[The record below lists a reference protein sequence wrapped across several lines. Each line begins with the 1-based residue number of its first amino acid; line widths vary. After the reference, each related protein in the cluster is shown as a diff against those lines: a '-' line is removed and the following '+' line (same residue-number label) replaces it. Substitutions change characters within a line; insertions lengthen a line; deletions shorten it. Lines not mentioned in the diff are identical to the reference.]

1 MKFLKDLLSPEPAS
15 PEPASPEP
23 ASPNPVSTEAASPE
37 PASPKPPSHGPGS
50 HDTFLPKAET
60 KISADSAETPP
71 LQSPSTSL
79 PSAAPI
85 PMRGKLRKQS
95 SIQAPQRHQKK
106 QPSIQAL
113 APQGDCERSGGGEEG
128 EMRGGRRG
136 ERRGERRSE
145 RRGRRG
151 EGLGGRGVG
160 DGEIG
165 GVMECRGGDE
175 EGDEGRDGEG
185 DEGRDGEG
193 DEGRD
198 GEGDEGRDG
207 EGDEGRDGEGDEGR
221 DGEGDEGRDGEV
233 AVEVMGAFYDDLS
246 DEGWV
251 SEAACN
257 EDSSSDYS
265 GGAVSGISEEGE
277 GGSEDSAFE
286 LGKLGKRRRARATH
300 RNSVTSKKRRQM
312 KATKRNKRD
321 GSIPRA
327 PAPGS
332 DISGGNSPGGNIP
345 GGNSPGNDSPGG
357 AFTQSV
363 ARHCSR
369 TDGKGW
375 VCMRIPRLGFSL
387 CDHHIG
393 KAAKLVAKKRE
404 EKLVAAAGDIEEGEE
419 DGEGCDGGKKGEMQ
433 KGGMK
438 ERKVDSSHS
447 YAMGRE
453 MRRVRRVRHKKS
465 KG

>member
-1 MKFLKDLLSPEPAS
+1 
-15 PEPASPEP
+15 
-23 ASPNPVSTEAASPE
+23 
-37 PASPKPPSHGPGS
+37 
-50 HDTFLPKAET
+50 
-60 KISADSAETPP
+60 
-71 LQSPSTSL
+71 
-79 PSAAPI
+79 
-85 PMRGKLRKQS
+85 MRGKLRKQS

-113 APQGDCERSGGGEEG
+113 APQGETHAPPLHPPSPQPGGATPSKRPRSMRARAPSRRHTHSPQLLVAPELPFESTDKPPRSHRARERVDCRRRTQAAQQLLLSPSLALHRVHCASDAVAGDCERSGGGEEG

-165 GVMECRGGDE
+165 GVMECRGG
-175 EGDEGRDGEG
+175 
-185 DEGRDGEG
+185 DGEG

-265 GGAVSGISEEGE
+265 GGA
-277 GGSEDSAFE
+277 
-286 LGKLGKRRRARATH
+286 
-300 RNSVTSKKRRQM
+300 
-312 KATKRNKRD
+312 
-321 GSIPRA
+321 
-327 PAPGS
+327 
-332 DISGGNSPGGNIP
+332 
-345 GGNSPGNDSPGG
+345 
-357 AFTQSV
+357 SV

-419 DGEGCDGGKKGEMQ
+419 DGGDGEEGEEDGEGCDGGKKGEMQ

-438 ERKVDSSHS
+438 ERRVDSSHS